1 MNILLKEDRAI
12 VTSIPGTTRDTIEE
26 TASIRGIKVVLT
38 DTAGIRETE
47 DEIEKLGI
55 ERSKI
60 TANNADV
67 VLFVVDGSKQLSKED
82 LEIAEAIKGNR
93 VIIVLNKR
101 DKEAK
106 IQIEDIRKILPG
118 KFIAETSMK
127 KEEGIEAIEDKLER
141 FVYGG
146 ENGISK
152 DDIMITN
159 ARHEDILRQSYELI
173 NSAVEMIE
181 KKEPLDIIEIDIKEA
196 FEILG
201 EIIGETVTDEIMN
214 EVFSRFCLGK

>member
-1 MNILLKEDRAI
+1 MVLK
-12 VTSIPGTTRDTIEE
+12 P
-26 TASIRGIKVVLT
+26 
-38 DTAGIRETE
+38 
-47 DEIEKLGI
+47 
-55 ERSKI
+55 KI
-60 TANNADV
+60 
-67 VLFVVDGSKQLSKED
+67 SPSSKED

-106 IQIEDIRKILPG
+106 VQIEDIRKVLPG

-201 EIIGETVTDEIMN
+201 EIIGESVTDEIMN

>member
-1 MNILLKEDRAI
+1 
-12 VTSIPGTTRDTIEE
+12 
-26 TASIRGIKVVLT
+26 
-38 DTAGIRETE
+38 
-47 DEIEKLGI
+47 
-55 ERSKI
+55 
-60 TANNADV
+60 
-67 VLFVVDGSKQLSKED
+67 
-82 LEIAEAIKGNR
+82 
-93 VIIVLNKR
+93 
-101 DKEAK
+101 
-106 IQIEDIRKILPG
+106 
-118 KFIAETSMK
+118 MK